1 MAVGLA
7 GQSLERFTPLLN
19 EQRLTLFFSFL
30 CSIWEQKY
38 GSGAKHIAK
47 ANGTPAAPAK
57 GTKAAKTKA
66 GKAAAAAVEADPE
79 KLDARYQPFDPAK
92 AAAAGGRPGQA
103 PNANAA
109 PLGERKVVRAP
120 PAVMAGEKMHPSW
133 EAKRRAAEQAV
144 LQNAAPQGKKITFG

>member
-1 MAVGLA
+1 MAA
-7 GQSLERFTPLLN
+7 YR
-19 EQRLTLFFSFL
+19 
-30 CSIWEQKY
+30 IWEQKY

-47 ANGTPAAPAK
+47 ANGTPAAPPK

-66 GKAAAAAVEADPE
+66 GKAATAAAEANPE
-79 KLDARYQPFDPAK
+79 ELDARYQPFDPAK
-92 AAAAGGRPGQA
+92 AVGRPGQA
-103 PNANAA
+103 PNANAM
-109 PLGERKVVRAP
+109 PVGERKVARAP